1 MNHRQVG
8 RTLERDLL
16 LLGKEEVGEGWLVGS
31 SLAAGGEQ
39 LGQKAG
45 VCKLW

>member
-31 SLAAGGEQ
+31 SLAAGS
-39 LGQKAG
+39 AG
-45 VCKLW
+45 SEGRGL